1 MKTFYRLILV
11 SLLISPLGISQPLG
25 AQTIGVSIPAATH
38 GWTGGLNF
46 HAEETKNRLEAA
58 NLTVMHEQKIL
69 VSEGMAVRAR
79 RRGYGPGPYVREEQR

>member
-58 NLTVMHEQKIL
+58 NPSLRIVLLLTALPNKQMTWKTL
-69 VSEGMAVRAR
+69 
-79 RRGYGPGPYVREEQR
+79 